1 MRFIQETCADGGVSV
16 WQRLRMGTAGGERTG
31 SFGADGD
38 EGSERNRGADTPAR
52 SRPGRGR
59 VKATDSRREAGKRH
73 GERLRR
79 GDKVSNR
86 TRIPV
91 WQSGQRI
98 GGGDAGT
105 VPASWRAGAVLAA
118 LSPGAG
124 FSACRA
130 RSRRE
135 RQAGLKMP

>member
-91 WQSGQRI
+91 WQSGQRM
-98 GGGDAGT
+98 GGGTGIGPEFSGTRAVMESLWPTAG
-105 VPASWRAGAVLAA
+105 VNN
-118 LSPGAG
+118 
-124 FSACRA
+124 CRA
-130 RSRRE
+130 WSSRR